1 MDKSHIMSALFR
13 KYCHLWGEIERYPD
27 RSERLTQDMAH
38 VEAVIHMFRPNAD
51 LSKLRPIKPNKG
63 TRWASRGFG
72 IRNAIQILESSP
84 EPMTTRQIA
93 YIIMERA
100 GMSKDDEQL
109 ANEVRSSIHMALT
122 RRVDQSIFRS
132 EGSPM
137 RWSVR

>member
-1 MDKSHIMSALFR
+1 M
-13 KYCHLWGEIERYPD
+13 
-27 RSERLTQDMAH
+27 TH
-38 VEAVIHMFRPNAD
+38 VEAVIRMFRPDVD

-100 GMSKDDEQL
+100 GMSKDDEEL
-109 ANEVRSSIHMALT
+109 ANEVRSSIHMALM
-122 RRVDQSIFRS
+122 RRVGRSILVVDGIPR
-132 EGSPM
+132 
-137 RWSVR
+137 RWALGI